1 MAAMRPALASL
12 TGSKSQSSKSQSAR
26 GNPLT
31 GTKERPPVSDEN
43 EPPLGQLSTHG
54 GDKVST
60 KKKKRSSGTASK
72 RAGGGKPLPSSRSLP
87 PSQRS
92 FATDETE
99 PLNSSRLLSSSRSL
113 AVIDELAA
121 EAELTEAEL
130 AEAELSRSE
139 AQLQSRD
146 EALLEQ
152 LEAIRVRF
160 IAAAAREEA
169 LEAAEAAL
177 REAQARLR
185 VQPPN
190 PLLAAVSAARLRSGS
205 GSCHACAS
213 MPAQLRAPWTV
224 WPDAVVQSLRRSLT
238 AALED
243 NDALIGECARLRR
256 RVGEL
261 EAQVEAATGE
271 TAAAKRAPH
280 TVLKPKRAVTVM
292 VTPLPPFMTPP
303 QETPSPAAS
312 SASDDAPSAVS
323 AAQPLPPP
331 VAQRWATPPLAPVR
345 YSLLAGRPTDLVEA
359 DRIERAYQ
367 GQRHAHVADTFGTAY
382 GTPERHSAWE
392 VIQIREVLTAESA
405 SAVASTRARDG
416 ASNRWLEEDG
426 SELSYRAFVA
436 RMAAFDAS
444 PPSPRTEERVEKK
457 RRSAL
462 AAVLAADS
470 PQGHPQRAQRHWSA
484 KQRSTQRSSAKQ
496 RRHVA
501 RSPDE
506 MPVPPPP
513 LSPASG
519 TPSTTALA
527 SPLAAPL
534 PPPLFSPRPCGESY
548 PQASPPPLFSP
559 PLFSPRPGDTPSPS
573 AAQGDDGKRGVLGFP
588 KLADPFN
595 LLQADEEGEEEE
607 GEGEEEEEGEVEE
620 GGAEPEED
628 EGGGEKEA
636 VAESPG
642 CWLASPASPELTEY
656 APE

>member
-1 MAAMRPALASL
+1 MAAVRPALASL

-31 GTKERPPVSDEN
+31 STKERPPVGDEN
-43 EPPLGQLSTHG
+43 EPPLGQLSH
-54 GDKVST
+54 VR
-60 KKKKRSSGTASK
+60 KKKRSSGTASK

-121 EAELTEAEL
+121 EAELAEAEL

-160 IAAAAREEA
+160 VAAAAREEA

-190 PLLAAVSAARLRSGS
+190 PLLAAVSAARLRSSS
-205 GSCHACAS
+205 GSRHACAS

-224 WPDAVVQSLRRSLT
+224 WPDAVVQSLRSSLT
-238 AALED
+238 TALED

-261 EAQVEAATGE
+261 EAQVEAATGQ
-271 TAAAKRAPH
+271 TVAAKRAPH

-292 VTPLPPFMTPP
+292 VTPLPPCMTPP
-303 QETPSPAAS
+303 QETPSPAASSAAS

-331 VAQRWATPPLAPVR
+331 VALRWATPPLAPVR

-392 VIQIREVLTAESA
+392 VIQIREVITAESA
-405 SAVASTRARDG
+405 SAVASTRAV
-416 ASNRWLEEDG
+416 ASSRWLEEDG

-444 PPSPRTEERVEKK
+444 PPSPRTAERVEKK
-457 RRSAL
+457 RRAAL

-484 KQRSTQRSSAKQ
+484 KQRSSQRSSAKQ
-496 RRHVA
+496 RRHAA

-506 MPVPPPP
+506 MPAPPPP

-519 TPSTTALA
+519 TTSITALV

-607 GEGEEEEEGEVEE
+607 GEGEEEGEEEE

-628 EGGGEKEA
+628 EDGGEKEA
-636 VAESPG
+636 MAESPVAESPG
-642 CWLASPASPELTEY
+642 CWLASPPSPELTEY

>member
-1 MAAMRPALASL
+1 MQVRPALASL
-12 TGSKSQSSKSQSAR
+12 TGGKSQSSKSQSAR
-26 GNPLT
+26 ENPLT
-31 GTKERPPVSDEN
+31 GSKERPLVSDEN
-43 EPPLGQLSTHG
+43 EPPPGQVSTHG
-54 GDKVST
+54 GVKVNT
-60 KKKKRSSGTASK
+60 LKKKKRSSGTASK

-121 EAELTEAEL
+121 EAEL

-146 EALLEQ
+146 EALLKQ
-152 LEAIRVRF
+152 LEAIRVRLA
-160 IAAAAREEA
+160 AAAAREEA

-205 GSCHACAS
+205 GSRHSCAS
-213 MPAQLRAPWTV
+213 MRTQLCAPWTV
-224 WPDAVVQSLRRSLT
+224 WPDAVVQSLRASLT
-238 AALED
+238 TALED

-261 EAQVEAATGE
+261 EAQVEAATGQ
-271 TAAAKRAPH
+271 TAAAKRVPH

-292 VTPLPPFMTPP
+292 VTPLPPFMSPQ

-331 VAQRWATPPLAPVR
+331 MALRWATPPLAPLR

-367 GQRHAHVADTFGTAY
+367 GQRHARVADAFGTAY

-392 VIQIREVLTAESA
+392 VITADSA
-405 SAVASTRARDG
+405 STAAAAVASTSVRNG
-416 ASNRWLEEDG
+416 ASSRWLEEDG

-444 PPSPRTEERVEKK
+444 PPSPRTAERVEEK

-484 KQRSTQRSSAKQ
+484 KQRSSQRSSAKL
-496 RRHVA
+496 RRHTVC
-501 RSPDE
+501 SPDE
-506 MPVPPPP
+506 MPVPP
-513 LSPASG
+513 LLFSPASG
-519 TPSTTALA
+519 TPSTKTSAKASPLA
-527 SPLAAPL
+527 SPLAALL
-534 PPPLFSPRPCGESY
+534 PPPLFSPRP
-548 PQASPPPLFSP
+548 
-559 PLFSPRPGDTPSPS
+559 GDSPS
-573 AAQGDDGKRGVLGFP
+573 AGDSASAAQAVDGKRGVLGFP

-595 LLQADEEGEEEE
+595 LLQADGE
-607 GEGEEEEEGEVEE
+607 EEEEEGEEEGGEVEEEGGEVEEE
-620 GGAEPEED
+620 GGAEPGED
-628 EGGGEKEA
+628 EGMDEDGGEKEA
-636 VAESPG
+636 VAESPEAESPG
-642 CWLASPASPELTEY
+642 CWLASPPSPELTEY